1 MLPFRDFLK
10 TGCLGYTVLMRLPI
24 MPQLNPA
31 KPAFFI
37 PSLDIG
43 PPPLNCLRYLTLSS
57 IVAAS
62 MLFCLR
68 YGGYSITVIML
79 LLVVIMVGSFLVA

>member
-43 PPPLNCLRYLTLSS
+43 PPPLNC
-57 IVAAS
+57 
-62 MLFCLR
+62 
-68 YGGYSITVIML
+68 
-79 LLVVIMVGSFLVA
+79 

>member
-10 TGCLGYTVLMRLPI
+10 TGCLGYTALMRLPI

-31 KPAFFI
+31 KPALFI

-43 PPPLNCLRYLTLSS
+43 PPPLDC
-57 IVAAS
+57 
-62 MLFCLR
+62 
-68 YGGYSITVIML
+68 
-79 LLVVIMVGSFLVA
+79 